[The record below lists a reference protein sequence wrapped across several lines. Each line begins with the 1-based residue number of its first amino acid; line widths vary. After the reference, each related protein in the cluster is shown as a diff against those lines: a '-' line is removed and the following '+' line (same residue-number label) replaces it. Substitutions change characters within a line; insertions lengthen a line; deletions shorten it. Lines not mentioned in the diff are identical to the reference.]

1 MSNDPFRRMIGLLL
15 VLPVLAAAQTP
26 PEAFLGHRVGDD
38 RKLADAGQIL
48 EYFRLLDH
56 ESPELELVTIGESVG
71 KKPLVMAVISSEENL
86 AGIGAILEA
95 AKKLKEAR
103 GLSPEDARA
112 IARYGKVLLL
122 VAGSLHA
129 DEIAASQMSMELAYD
144 LVTGRTPWD
153 AGRTLEDVVVLL
165 VPMSNPDGVQMIV
178 EWYRKYVGT
187 PYEGGFMPW
196 LTHHYAGHDNN
207 RDWFMLNLPETRAL
221 TRVLYHDWL
230 PQIMIDEHQME
241 PMGARLFVPPFMD
254 PALPHVQ
261 PLLWRNV
268 GFCGAAMA
276 RDLQETGLKGI
287 IQEKRFTGWWIGA
300 CHDTAWLHNTVGLIS
315 ETAEIKV
322 ATPIDIG
329 PGEIEP
335 AYAAQSM
342 ALPDPWPGGI
352 WRLRDIVDYELA
364 ATFSLIRTASLHR
377 EHFLIDSY
385 LMSKAGIETRPK
397 DQPFAFVV
405 PARQPDPPT
414 TRRMI
419 GLLLD
424 GAVEVHRAEADF
436 SAGGRTYPAGSFVV
450 LMAQPCKAYA
460 WALLDRQKYPDM
472 RLYPGGPPIPPYDN
486 AGWTLPLQMGVA
498 CDRIDTPFEA
508 PLRRID
514 KTPSPDAIAVPTGA
528 AYVALDSRPNASYAV
543 AFALLGENA
552 EIWRTRTDAPVDGGT
567 LPAGSFL
574 VKTSPSVL
582 KALPGLLEKYG
593 VPATGLDAAD
603 DIPKAPLKRPRIAL
617 YRSWQQNRDEGWT
630 RYVLDDLGIPYTTL
644 RNEDF
649 RGTKSGKAGLRA
661 LADVIVF
668 ADEDAEIIRTG
679 KAGSGD
685 GLAHFPLALPP
696 EYEGGIA
703 AEGVEALKSFV
714 AEGGRLVALN
724 RACGLVLEEFGP
736 PARDILKAAGDT
748 AFFCPTSILQLDVDN
763 TTPLGFGFSD
773 KVPAVFSKGPVLET
787 WVPPA
792 GWGRRVVA
800 SFAKDGVL
808 LSGWIRG
815 EDVISGRAAVVD
827 CQWKKG
833 RIVLIGIR
841 AQHRAQSHGTYKFL
855 LNALL
860 YPEL

>member
-1 MSNDPFRRMIGLLL
+1 MSNGPFRRMIGLLL
-15 VLPVLAAAQTP
+15 FLPVLAAAQTP
-26 PEAFLGHRVGDD
+26 PEAFLGHRVGAD
-38 RKLADAGQIL
+38 RKLADAGQVL
-48 EYFRLLDH
+48 EYFRLLDR
-56 ESPELELVTIGESVG
+56 ESPALELVTIGESVG
-71 KKPLVMAVISSEENL
+71 KRPLVMAIISSEKNL
-86 AGIGAILEA
+86 AGIGAIRGG

-103 GLSPEDARA
+103 GLSSEDARA
-112 IARYGKVLLL
+112 IARDGKVLLL

-196 LTHHYAGHDNN
+196 LTHLYAGHDNN

-254 PALPHVQ
+254 PPLPNID
-261 PLLWRNV
+261 PLVWRSV
-268 GFCGAAMA
+268 GFFGSAMA
-276 RDLQETGLKGI
+276 RGLQEAGLKGVL
-287 IQEKRFTGWWIGA
+287 QQKRFTGWWIGG
-300 CHDTAWLHNTVGLIS
+300 CHDTAWLHNTIGLLS
-315 ETAEIKV
+315 ETAEIRV
-322 ATPIDIG
+322 ASPIDIG
-329 PGEIEP
+329 PGEIDP
-335 AYAAQSM
+335 AYAGKSM
-342 ALPDPWPGGI
+342 ALPDPWTGGA

-364 ATFSLIRTASLHR
+364 ATFSLIRTAFLHR
-377 EHFLIDSY
+377 EDLLLDSY
-385 LMSKAGIETRPK
+385 RMSKASVETRAEG
-397 DQPFAFVV
+397 QPFAFVV
-405 PARQPDPPT
+405 PARQPDLPT
-414 TRRMI
+414 ARRMI
-419 GLLLD
+419 GILLD

-436 SAGGRTYPAGSFVV
+436 AAGGRAYPAGSFVV
-450 LMAQPCKAYA
+450 PMAQPNKAYA
-460 WALLDRQKYPDM
+460 WALLERQKYPDL
-472 RLYPGGPPIPPYDN
+472 RQYPGGPPVPPYDN

-498 CDRIDTPFEA
+498 CDRIETPFEV
-508 PLRRID
+508 PLRKID
-514 KTPSPDAIAVPTGA
+514 ETPAPETDGFPADRPYI
-528 AYVALDSRPNASYAV
+528 ALDSRPNASYAV
-543 AFALLGENA
+543 AFALLGEDA
-552 EIWRTRTDAPVDGGT
+552 EIWRTQTDAPVDGGT

-574 VKTSPSVL
+574 VKISPTVL
-582 KALPGLLEKYG
+582 EALPGLLKKYG
-593 VPATGLDAAD
+593 LSATGLN
-603 DIPKAPLKRPRIAL
+603 DIGGLPKAPVTRPRVAL

-644 RNEDF
+644 RNDDL
-649 RGTKSGKAGLRA
+649 RGTKARKADLRSI
-661 LADVIVF
+661 ADVIIF
-668 ADEDAEIIRTG
+668 ADEDADIIRTG
-679 KAGSGD
+679 KAGDGD

-696 EYEGGIA
+696 EYEGGIG
-703 AEGVEALKSFV
+703 AEGVEALKAFV
-714 AEGGRLVALN
+714 AGGGRLVALN
-724 RACGLVLEEFGP
+724 RACRLVLEDFGP
-736 PARDILKAAGDT
+736 PARDVLQAGGKTD
-748 AFFCPTSILQLDVDN
+748 FFCPTSILELDVDGA
-763 TTPLGFGFSD
+763 TPLGYGFAG
-773 KVPAVFSKGPVLET
+773 KVPAVFAKGSAFET

-792 GWGRRVVA
+792 GWDRKVVA
-800 SFAKDGVL
+800 SFAKEDLL

-815 EDVISGRAAVVD
+815 EDAIAGKAAVVD